1 MGNVEKTDKNIV
13 SFEFSVS
20 PEEFEKAVQKAY
32 KKNVKKINMP
42 GFRKGKAPRIII
54 EKAYGKEVFYE
65 DAINFVLPDAYDK
78 AVEENGISPVAQP
91 EVDLKSEKIEPDKE
105 IIFTAKVVVKPEF
118 ELGEYK
124 GVKAEKAVYETTDEN
139 VNEEIEKLRE
149 RNSRLVPVEDRAV
162 QADDIANINFEGF
175 VDVVAFEGGKG
186 ENFDLTIGSGQFIPG
201 FEDQLLGKNVG
212 DDVEVKVTFP
222 DEYHAEDLAGKDA
235 VFKVKINSLKVKEL
249 PEADDDFAMDVSEF
263 DTLDEYK
270 ADIKAKLEKANEDKA
285 KHETEQNVIDAVCA
299 NTEIDIPDEM
309 IDSQIDSMIRDMD
322 MQMRYQGIDLN
333 TYMQYT
339 GQTMDTI
346 REQYKPEAEKRVKT
360 TLVLEKVS
368 EVEKIEPTDE
378 DVENEYQKISEENG
392 MKIDDIKK
400 YIKEDDVKARIKAE
414 KAINLLVESA
424 DFE

>member
-175 VDVVAFEGGKG
+175 VDDVAFEGGKG

>member
-20 PEEFEKAVQKAY
+20 PEEFEKAVKKAY

-175 VDVVAFEGGKG
+175 VDDVAFEGGKG

>member
-175 VDVVAFEGGKG
+175 VDDVAFEGGKG

-270 ADIKAKLEKANEDKA
+270 ADIKAKLEKANEDK
-285 KHETEQNVIDAVCA
+285 A

>member
-1 MGNVEKTDKNIV
+1 M
-13 SFEFSVS
+13 
-20 PEEFEKAVQKAY
+20 
-32 KKNVKKINMP
+32 
-42 GFRKGKAPRIII
+42 
-54 EKAYGKEVFYE
+54 
-65 DAINFVLPDAYDK
+65 
-78 AVEENGISPVAQP
+78 
-91 EVDLKSEKIEPDKE
+91 
-105 IIFTAKVVVKPEF
+105 
-118 ELGEYK
+118 
-124 GVKAEKAVYETTDEN
+124 
-139 VNEEIEKLRE
+139 
-149 RNSRLVPVEDRAV
+149 
-162 QADDIANINFEGF
+162 
-175 VDVVAFEGGKG
+175 
-186 ENFDLTIGSGQFIPG
+186 TIGSGQFIPG

>member
-162 QADDIANINFEGF
+162 QADDIANIDFEGF
-175 VDVVAFEGGKG
+175 VDDVAFEGGKG
-186 ENFDLTIGSGQFIPG
+186 ENFDLTIGSGQFIPR

-222 DEYHAEDLAGKDA
+222 EEYHAEDLAGKDA

>member
-162 QADDIANINFEGF
+162 QADDIANIDFEGF
-175 VDVVAFEGGKG
+175 VDDVAFEGGKG

-222 DEYHAEDLAGKDA
+222 EEYHAEDLAGKDA

-299 NTEIDIPDEM
+299 NTEVDIPDEM

>member
-162 QADDIANINFEGF
+162 QADDIANIDFEGF
-175 VDVVAFEGGKG
+175 VDDVAFEGGKG

-299 NTEIDIPDEM
+299 NTEVDIPDEM

>member
-124 GVKAEKAVYETTDEN
+124 GVKAEKAVYETTDE
-139 VNEEIEKLRE
+139 KLRE

-175 VDVVAFEGGKG
+175 VDDVAFEGGKG

>member
-91 EVDLKSEKIEPDKE
+91 EIDLKSEKIEPDKE

-175 VDVVAFEGGKG
+175 VDDVAFEGGKG

>member
-54 EKAYGKEVFYE
+54 EKTYGKEVFYE

-105 IIFTAKVVVKPEF
+105 IVFTAKVVVKPEF
-118 ELGEYK
+118 ELGDYK

-162 QADDIANINFEGF
+162 QADDIANIDFEGF
-175 VDVVAFEGGKG
+175 VDDVAFEGGKG

-212 DDVEVKVTFP
+212 EDVEVKVTFP

-299 NTEIDIPDEM
+299 NTEIDIPSEM

-322 MQMRYQGIDLN
+322 MQMRYQGINLN

-368 EVEKIEPTDE
+368 EVEKIEATDE
-378 DVENEYQKISEENG
+378 DVENEYKKISEENG

>member
-175 VDVVAFEGGKG
+175 VDDVAFEGGKG

-299 NTEIDIPDEM
+299 NTEIDISDEM

>member
-162 QADDIANINFEGF
+162 QADDIANIDFEGF
-175 VDVVAFEGGKG
+175 VDDVAFEGGKG

-222 DEYHAEDLAGKDA
+222 EEYHAEDLAGKDA

>member
-175 VDVVAFEGGKG
+175 VDDVAFEGGKG

-235 VFKVKINSLKVKEL
+235 VFKDKINSLKVKEL

-322 MQMRYQGIDLN
+322 MQMRYQGLDLN